1 MNAQYPMWGDKPYNS
16 LNEYCKR
23 NFGEKLY
30 KIALD
35 AGFTCPNR
43 DGTLDTRGCIF
54 CSEGGSGDFAV
65 KTSNSIDEQIAE
77 GLSLFKGKKQAAAI
91 LLISKPLPTP
101 MRPYHI

>member
-1 MNAQYPMWGDKPYNS
+1 MWGDKPYYT
-16 LNEYCKR
+16 LNEYCKLT
-23 NFGEKLY
+23 FGEKLY

-43 DGTLDTRGCIF
+43 DGTRGTHGCIF
-54 CSEGGSGDFAV
+54 CSAGGSGDFAV

-91 LLISKPLPTP
+91 LLIFRHIQTLMLPYP
-101 MRPYHI
+101 I